1 MGKPQDARATHRIG
15 LIRWTW
21 IALIITL
28 GNTAFATSLQVS
40 PTSIT
45 LTPARNA
52 DALWLSNTG
61 AEPVHVQLR
70 VFRWTQSGG
79 IESLE
84 ATQEVIASPPMQ
96 TIAPGARQLVRLIR
110 PDRSPVA
117 GQASY
122 RVLVDEL
129 PSGNARQGLQLVLR
143 YSVPVFVQPS
153 GAAPKPALAATLVTA
168 ADGASAL
175 EVRNTGT
182 GHAQLA
188 DLVMARET
196 GPDTVLLPGL
206 VGYVLPGQAMRWT
219 LPGAASRYAGAHFKA
234 RINGEAEKRPLPLAP
249 PSR

>member
-1 MGKPQDARATHRIG
+1 MGRTQETRAQHRIG

-21 IALIITL
+21 IALITTL
-28 GNTAFATSLQVS
+28 GNTAYATSLQVS

-61 AEPVHVQLR
+61 TAPVNVQLR
-70 VFRWTQSGG
+70 VFRWTQAGG
-79 IESLE
+79 IESLD
-84 ATQEVIASPPMQ
+84 ATEDLIASPPMQ
-96 TIAPGARQLVRLIR
+96 TIAAGARQLVRLIR

-117 GQASY
+117 GETTY

-129 PSGNARQGLQLVLR
+129 PSGNPRQGLQLVLR
-143 YSVPVFVQPS
+143 YSVPVFVQPTD
-153 GAAPKPALAATLVTA
+153 AAPEPALTATLTPA

-182 GHAQLA
+182 GHAQVA
-188 DLVMARET
+188 DLVMVEGS
-196 GPDTVLLPGL
+196 GPETVLLPGL

-219 LPGAASRYAGAHFKA
+219 LPGASSRYAGAQFKA
-234 RINGEAEKRPLPLAP
+234 RINGAAKKRPLPLAP

>member
-1 MGKPQDARATHRIG
+1 MGKTQDARAKHRRG

-21 IALIITL
+21 IALITTL

-61 AEPVHVQLR
+61 TEPVHVQLR

-79 IESLE
+79 TESLD

-110 PDRSPVA
+110 PDRSPIA
-117 GQASY
+117 AQASY

-129 PSGNARQGLQLVLR
+129 PGGNARQGLQLVLR
-143 YSVPVFVQPS
+143 YSVPVFVQP
-153 GAAPKPALAATLVTA
+153 GDAAPQPVLAAMVVAA

-188 DLVMARET
+188 DLGLVQAS

-206 VGYVLPGQAMRWT
+206 VGYVLPGQTMRWT
-219 LPGAASRYAGAHFKA
+219 LPGAAGRYVGAHFKA
-234 RINGEAEKRPLPLAP
+234 RINGEAEKRPLPLVP